1 MSADNLVLWGYWR
14 STATWRVRIALELKG
29 LSYEYRPVNLVK
41 GEQRGDEFLKL
52 NPDGLV
58 PVLGIGIGKD
68 DDCKGDDCCGS
79 QKKLIRQ
86 SLAIINWIDA
96 SFPQEPSLVRRGSDF
111 MEEAHIWELSLLIA
125 CDVHPLQNLRQ
136 LKKIEEFF
144 SGCNSCNGCNGFN
157 GCNGENSTTAITGT
171 TAKIQRAREIIEAG
185 LESFQSL
192 LKNRSSDYCVGN
204 SISMADLTL
213 LPQLYNGERF
223 GIDIEQRFPVLH
235 RIMCNLQ
242 KLPSFQRAHPDAM
255 PDCIPQ

>member
-58 PVLGIGIGKD
+58 PVLGIGIGKGDDFMDDYCKD
-68 DDCKGDDCCGS
+68 DDYGS
-79 QKKLIRQ
+79 RKKRLIRQ

-96 SFPQEPSLVRRGSDF
+96 SYPQEPSLIKRGSDLL
-111 MEEAHIWELSLLIA
+111 EEAHIWELSLLIA

-144 SGCNSCNGCNGFN
+144 GK
-157 GCNGENSTTAITGT
+157 NGENGKNDGTAT

-192 LKNRSSDYCVGN
+192 LKDPSSGYCVGN

-235 RIMCNLQ
+235 GIMRNLQ
-242 KLPSFQRAHPDAM
+242 KLPPFQRAHPEAM
-255 PDCIPQ
+255 ADCMPQ